1 MTFNSL
7 ALRLLFS
14 SILWSILA
22 LVVAG
27 VLLSG
32 LYQQSVE
39 RGFDQRLNVYLKILV
54 AAQAEAEDPM
64 RMEPP
69 TLTEPNFDLVLSG
82 WYWEITKQSG
92 EVIVASRSLF
102 AERLPKI
109 TIAKL
114 GQNEDGIASF
124 YSRGPAGNTLRIVAR
139 EISMESDKPF
149 LIAVAGNATDIKQNV
164 AQFRQRVFLTLAA
177 LGFLLA
183 VSTFVLVKWG
193 LRPLSRIT
201 NGLNDIRE
209 GRSEDLRGSFPKEF
223 VPLVAELNALIGFNK
238 KVVERARTHVGN
250 LAHALKTPISV
261 LRNEANDYDTT
272 LSEKVIEQTNA
283 MQSQVNY
290 HLDRAQIIARS
301 GMLSTAHPVKPVVE
315 GLGRAMS
322 KIYRDKNVH
331 LTINIANNMKF
342 SGEREDLEQALGNL
356 IDNACKWSKDEVI
369 ISVSSDGKALT
380 FDIEDNGPGLTA
392 SEQIRAMKRGE
403 RLDEH
408 TPGSGLGLSIVH
420 DLMNA
425 YSGTFTMGR
434 SRLGGLKAT
443 LIFPMP
449 QNIEE

>member
-14 SILWSILA
+14 SIVWSILA
-22 LVVAG
+22 LIVAG

-82 WYWEITKQSG
+82 WYWEVKKQTG
-92 EVIVASRSLF
+92 EVVIASRSLF
-102 AERLPKI
+102 AERLPEI
-109 TIAKL
+109 TMKDL
-114 GQNEDGIASF
+114 KPDEEGIASF
-124 YSRGPAGNTLRIVAR
+124 YAQGPAGNTLRIVAR
-139 EISMESDKPF
+139 DISMEGENPV
-149 LIAVAGNATDIKQNV
+149 LIAVAGNATDIEKNV

-183 VSTFVLVKWG
+183 ISTFIQVKWG

-209 GRSEDLRGSFPKEF
+209 GRSEDLRGSFPKEID
-223 VPLVAELNALIGFNK
+223 PLVAELNALIGFNK

-261 LRNEANDYDTT
+261 LRNEARDYDTT
-272 LSEKVIEQTNA
+272 LSEKVVEQTDA

-322 KIYRDKNVH
+322 KIYRDKNVR
-331 LTINIANNMKF
+331 LTINIANNMRF
-342 SGEREDLEQALGNL
+342 SGEREDLEQVLGNL
-356 IDNACKWSKDEVI
+356 MDNACKWSKDEVS
-369 ISVSSDGKALT
+369 ISVSGDKSTLI
-380 FDIEDNGPGLTA
+380 FDVEDNGHGLST
-392 SEQIRAMKRGE
+392 EQQKRAMKRGE

-408 TPGSGLGLSIVH
+408 TPGSGLGLSIVR

-425 YSGTFTMGR
+425 YDGTFTMGR

-443 LIFPMP
+443 LNFPMP
-449 QNIEE
+449 QKV